1 MEGRKTARNSHKT
14 GFTCSVQEFEGLC
27 HVVVAG
33 EGNPVDFSHIPSG
46 VRFYRLRE
54 RNLCRQ
60 SGKQLLLRAA
70 EVGKEAAVGGEPL
83 FLVARSQRR

>member
-1 MEGRKTARNSHKT
+1 MKGRKAAGNKT
-14 GFTCSVQEFEGLC
+14 GFACFAQEFDGLC

-33 EGNPVDFSHIPSG
+33 EGHPVDFSHIPSG

-54 RNLCRQ
+54 RNLFRQ